1 MNFLRLFPPPRY
13 IYRSVKR
20 AMKSEEEFWHTRF
33 SRSFI
38 WNRTIT
44 DLTGLENNGKRI
56 EEGVEKQQPL
66 IAAFYR
72 TRITRVYWRKQ
83 FLRGVKAAPITV
95 WQLANSRYSIHG
107 SPLSRKSF
115 SNKIQYPPN
124 GVRIRVAKDYNLPPS
139 RSPSF
144 FLPFFLPFFLHT
156 FLQRVGTYKV

>member
-72 TRITRVYWRKQ
+72 TRIIRVYWRKQ

-115 SNKIQYPPN
+115 SNKIQYHTEWCADSRCKRLQPATFP
-124 GVRIRVAKDYNLPPS
+124 LP
-139 RSPSF
+139 F
-144 FLPFFLPFFLHT
+144 FLPFFLSFFLHT